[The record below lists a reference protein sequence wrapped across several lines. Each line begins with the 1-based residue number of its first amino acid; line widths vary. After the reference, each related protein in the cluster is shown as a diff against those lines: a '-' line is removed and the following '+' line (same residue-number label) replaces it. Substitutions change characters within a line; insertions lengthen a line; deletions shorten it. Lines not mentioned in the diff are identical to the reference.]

1 MPDDFFQRGSYYSY
15 QEYVKKMTK
24 FFNLDNPAPFVS
36 AKSWVMT
43 NLNTGEVMFA
53 KQDKEIK

>member
-1 MPDDFFQRGSYYSY
+1 
-15 QEYVKKMTK
+15 MTK

-43 NLNTGEVMFA
+43 NLNTGEIMYG
-53 KQDKEIK
+53 KQEKEVR